1 MLSKQRRYFFTKGFV
16 CKRHQ
21 FHRRCSRKRRQ
32 HHQEHTSH
40 ARELHR
46 CLPRSM
52 TTLSRLTSR
61 LSVFKIP
68 LLMSSPSQ
76 LMELT
81 PLQELAQSLVNCERC
96 KLAKLGRSQV
106 VFGVG
111 NPHASIMFVGE
122 APGFNE
128 DQKGEPFVGAA
139 GKLLNDL
146 LASAGLSRDQ
156 IYIANVIKCR
166 PPNNRDPEQ
175 YEVETCKPFLMQQI
189 QLIRPKL
196 VCTLGNWATQTL
208 LERKV
213 GITKVKTQ
221 AFYMKN
227 FVIFPLLHP
236 AAALHQG
243 NLLETLKEDFKK
255 LKEFLDRHSKPT
267 QPTNAASTSAAPVL
281 NIESSQPTQMDLF
294 GK

>member
-1 MLSKQRRYFFTKGFV
+1 M
-16 CKRHQ
+16 
-21 FHRRCSRKRRQ
+21 
-32 HHQEHTSH
+32 TS
-40 ARELHR
+40 
-46 CLPRSM
+46 
-52 TTLSRLTSR
+52 
-61 LSVFKIP
+61 
-68 LLMSSPSQ
+68 
-76 LMELT
+76 T
-81 PLQELAQSLVNCERC
+81 PLQELAKSPHNCQRC
-96 KLAKLGRSQV
+96 KLAKLGRTQV

-122 APGFNE
+122 APGFHE

-166 PPNNRDPEQ
+166 PPNNRDPEPD
-175 YEVETCKPFLMQQI
+175 EVETCKPFLMQQI
-189 QLIRPKL
+189 EMIRPKL

-213 GITKVKTQ
+213 GITKVKAQ

-243 NLLETLKEDFKK
+243 NMLEPLKEDFKK
-255 LKEFLDRHSKPT
+255 LKEFLDRHTKPAEST
-267 QPTNAASTSAAPVL
+267 TAASSAAPAL
-281 NIESSQPTQMDLF
+281 HIEPLQPAQMDLF
-294 GK
+294 G

>member
-1 MLSKQRRYFFTKGFV
+1 
-16 CKRHQ
+16 
-21 FHRRCSRKRRQ
+21 
-32 HHQEHTSH
+32 
-40 ARELHR
+40 
-46 CLPRSM
+46 
-52 TTLSRLTSR
+52 
-61 LSVFKIP
+61 
-68 LLMSSPSQ
+68 
-76 LMELT
+76 MELT
-81 PLQELAQSLVNCERC
+81 PLQDLAQSLVGCERC

-146 LASAGLSRDQ
+146 LASAGLSRDH

-175 YEVETCKPFLMQQI
+175 DEVETCKPFLMQQI

-213 GITKVKTQ
+213 GITKVKAQ

-255 LKEFLDRHSKPT
+255 LKEFLDRHSKPAE
-267 QPTNAASTSAAPVL
+267 PTTAASTPAAPVL
-281 NIESSQPTQMDLF
+281 NIESPQPAQMDLF
-294 GK
+294 G

>member
-1 MLSKQRRYFFTKGFV
+1 
-16 CKRHQ
+16 
-21 FHRRCSRKRRQ
+21 
-32 HHQEHTSH
+32 
-40 ARELHR
+40 
-46 CLPRSM
+46 
-52 TTLSRLTSR
+52 
-61 LSVFKIP
+61 
-68 LLMSSPSQ
+68 MSS
-76 LMELT
+76 T
-81 PLQELAQSLVNCERC
+81 PLQELAKSLVGCDRC

-122 APGFNE
+122 APGANE
-128 DQKGEPFVGAA
+128 DLKGEPFVGTA

-175 YEVETCKPFLMQQI
+175 DEVETCKPFLMQQI

-213 GITKVKTQ
+213 GITKVKAQ
-221 AFYMKN
+221 AFYMKD
-227 FVIFPLLHP
+227 FVLFPLLHP

-243 NLLETLKEDFKK
+243 NLLPTLKEDFKK
-255 LKEFLDRHSKPT
+255 LKEFLDRHSTSAEPTSSAPT
-267 QPTNAASTSAAPVL
+267 QAAPVL
-281 NIESSQPTQMDLF
+281 NIESPQPAPMDLF
-294 GK
+294 G

>member
-1 MLSKQRRYFFTKGFV
+1 M
-16 CKRHQ
+16 
-21 FHRRCSRKRRQ
+21 
-32 HHQEHTSH
+32 TS
-40 ARELHR
+40 
-46 CLPRSM
+46 
-52 TTLSRLTSR
+52 
-61 LSVFKIP
+61 
-68 LLMSSPSQ
+68 
-76 LMELT
+76 T
-81 PLQELAQSLVNCERC
+81 PLQDLAKSLHNCQRC

-122 APGFNE
+122 APGFYE
-128 DQKGEPFVGAA
+128 DQQGEPFVGAA

-166 PPNNRDPEQ
+166 PPDNRDPEQ
-175 YEVETCKPFLMQQI
+175 DEVETCKPFLLQQI
-189 QLIRPKL
+189 DMIRPKL

-213 GITKVKTQ
+213 GITKVKAQ
-221 AFYMKN
+221 AFYMKS

-243 NLLETLKEDFKK
+243 NLLGPLKEDFKK
-255 LKEFLDRHSKPT
+255 LKDFLDRNSKPAE
-267 QPTNAASTSAAPVL
+267 PTTATSPAAPTL
-281 NIESSQPTQMDLF
+281 HIEPPQPAQMDLF
-294 GK
+294 G